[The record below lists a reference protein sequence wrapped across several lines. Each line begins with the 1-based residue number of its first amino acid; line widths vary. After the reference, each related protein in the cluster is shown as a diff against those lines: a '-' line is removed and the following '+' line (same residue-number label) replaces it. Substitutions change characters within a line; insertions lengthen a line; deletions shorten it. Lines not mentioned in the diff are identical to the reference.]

1 MALECERKLKK
12 MITPTVLRR
21 LKRLESRFGPG
32 RDSEQH
38 VIKFVEADGTVTG
51 SVVLHPGGTST
62 WTDFTDPSD
71 QSGTDEMRGLA
82 AVRLRPHCEHEAICA
97 ACRTRTSVR
106 STPLGQSTRALEGCV
121 CLRRAPGGSAC
132 SWV

>member
-51 SVVLHPGGTST
+51 SVVLHPGGTSK
-62 WTDFTDPSD
+62 WTDFTDHSD
-71 QSGTDEMRGLA
+71 RVG
-82 AVRLRPHCEHEAICA
+82 
-97 ACRTRTSVR
+97 RTSGAWPH
-106 STPLGQSTRALEGCV
+106 SD
-121 CLRRAPGGSAC
+121 
-132 SWV
+132 